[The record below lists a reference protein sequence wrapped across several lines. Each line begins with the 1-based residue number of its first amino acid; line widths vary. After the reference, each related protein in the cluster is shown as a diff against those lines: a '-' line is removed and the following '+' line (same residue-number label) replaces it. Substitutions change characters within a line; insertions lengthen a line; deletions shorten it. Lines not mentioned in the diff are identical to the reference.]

1 MNKDAGV
8 TLMYGGSRS
17 SDEVGHG
24 NEKKRKLPFDCEVL
38 DKPEVIK
45 NPFSGESVE
54 LPPDAVA
61 VYDCIKGAEYL
72 ADPNNGDDPK
82 WETVRK
88 GIAWFQKYYPKE
100 YMMLLD

>member
-38 DKPEVIK
+38 EQPEVIK

-61 VYDCIKGAEYL
+61 VYDCIKGAEAL
-72 ADPNNGDDPK
+72 G
-82 WETVRK
+82 ETEHLRK
-88 GIAWFQKYYPKE
+88 GLDWFIKNEPDA
-100 YMMLLD
+100 YMKLLD

>member
-8 TLMYGGSRS
+8 SLMYGGSRS

-38 DKPEVIK
+38 EQPEVIK

-61 VYDCIKGAEYL
+61 VYDCIKGAEAL
-72 ADPNNGDDPK
+72 G
-82 WETVRK
+82 ETEHLRK
-88 GIAWFQKYYPKE
+88 GLDWFIKNEPDA
-100 YMMLLD
+100 YMKLLD